1 MTQPLELPPGFN
13 PETSMIAREVDGAQF
28 HAPIPA
34 IVLAY
39 NLVENGTPQDLE
51 QAEKTIRAVLDCQ
64 EKRIGSP
71 HRGNF
76 LWEGEDEVVEDLN
89 AVQFILFNLIPIA
102 PLDGSAVVG
111 SFVPA
116 YGAFLRN
123 PANAKYTWAAFG
135 LVFLL
140 AGELFGVGADLASSY
155 VRWVVGA

>member
-1 MTQPLELPPGFN
+1 MALEDPR
-13 PETSMIAREVDGAQF
+13 PEGVDEKQAEREEQERQASETREEQQD
-28 HAPIPA
+28 
-34 IVLAY
+34 VLAHGD
-39 NLVENGTPQDLE
+39 EQGQAAQQD
-51 QAEKTIRAVLDCQ
+51 
-64 EKRIGSP
+64 P
-71 HRGNF
+71 H
-76 LWEGEDEVVEDLN
+76 DH
-89 AVQFILFNLIPIA
+89 LIPIA